1 MTATEF
7 KPEKDIYRTSRI
19 SYIIEAALEYFIAM
33 LISDSF
39 LATLLTR
46 TGVSDASAGIVTQ
59 LASLAFTMQLVSVFV
74 RPRHGVKLLVTVL
87 HLVNQLTFV
96 SLYLIPGTGFP
107 QSVKV
112 AVFVVMF
119 LGGHIIANI
128 AQPYKLSWL
137 MSLVPDKSRG
147 RFTANKEI
155 ISLLGGMAFSYAM
168 GAVVDHYKDIG
179 DENMGFTLCGITIF
193 VLAVLHTVSLVIVK
207 EKPEE
212 TATDEKV
219 SFGEAVRKTFT
230 NKALLK
236 ILMIDVLWYV
246 TTGIA
251 VSFYGVYE
259 TNDLGFSLKFCAVIT
274 ILYSL
279 VRSGFS
285 RFLGGLADKYSWAKM
300 LLLCFGIAG
309 LAFFVN
315 IFTVPSNGK
324 VMFTLYYCLYAVA
337 MAGINSGLMNITFDY
352 VPHEDRAAALGIKY
366 ALGGTVGFLSSIV
379 GSVIVKHIQENGNT
393 FAFFGEVYAQQIL
406 SAIAFAVC
414 IILVLYIRRFVSAR
428 K

>member
-1 MTATEF
+1 MTATEL

-259 TNDLGFSLKFCAVIT
+259 TNDLGFSL
-274 ILYSL
+274 
-279 VRSGFS
+279 
-285 RFLGGLADKYSWAKM
+285 
-300 LLLCFGIAG
+300 
-309 LAFFVN
+309 
-315 IFTVPSNGK
+315 
-324 VMFTLYYCLYAVA
+324 
-337 MAGINSGLMNITFDY
+337 
-352 VPHEDRAAALGIKY
+352 
-366 ALGGTVGFLSSIV
+366 
-379 GSVIVKHIQENGNT
+379 
-393 FAFFGEVYAQQIL
+393 
-406 SAIAFAVC
+406 
-414 IILVLYIRRFVSAR
+414 
-428 K
+428 